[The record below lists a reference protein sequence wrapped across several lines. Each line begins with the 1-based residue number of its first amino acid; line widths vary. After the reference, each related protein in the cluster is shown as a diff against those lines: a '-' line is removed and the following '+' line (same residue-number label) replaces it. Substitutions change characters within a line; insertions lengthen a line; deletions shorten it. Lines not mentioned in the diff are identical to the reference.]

1 MFHLFVFVG
10 VLDDVIYRLQH
21 SVDLAV
27 DGGFFLLQLLL
38 DEPQFVWVTTMD
50 EFPDAEPPPT
60 LNNLPHL

>member
-38 DEPQFVWVTTMD
+38 DEPQFV
-50 EFPDAEPPPT
+50 
-60 LNNLPHL
+60 